1 MCGICGILQFN
12 KAIQTHE
19 LQLMTHALQHRGPD
33 DAGFVLSNIH
43 QSSMDS
49 FHDEDSV
56 AEIKTTYPSLN
67 HNSQYQ
73 IGMGFR
79 RLAIFDTSVLG
90 HQPMLNHDRSI
101 AITFNGAIYNFEELR
116 SELQQAGYSFKSKS
130 DTEVVLTA
138 YQHWGINCI
147 QKLNGMFAIALLDK
161 RDNTLY
167 LIRDRFGI
175 KPLYYSQ
182 HKEALYWSSEI
193 KAILKVPSLEKQ
205 LDVNGLYTN
214 YLWQQSTDHATCF
227 KHINSLA
234 PGTYLK
240 IDLVAQNTSTHTY
253 WDTLQLTQLQR
264 TNTTIEHIE
273 ELLHQIVKKQ
283 LKADVPIISMLS
295 GGIDSTTLS
304 AIAKKY
310 KPDLASYTLA
320 LNEQHYNELPQA
332 KAIASHLKLQA
343 HIQELH
349 ADDLLRDLDASLTH
363 FEAPYTSIEPVVLAA
378 RFMHDQQFKVV
389 INGIGADE
397 LFGGYQYYQRIYQWE
412 RLNHFS
418 WMANFIAPLPFQKTK
433 TLQQFWKAQTVSQFY
448 GLFHEGMQLSELQQ
462 LVSHPLSLPTPKQFE
477 TIEHLPISNLE
488 KISLLDLQ
496 HNVGNHHVV
505 REDLSYMKHSMEA
518 RYPYLDHELA
528 TAVFRLKTSLVYQKN
543 TNKPVLRAI
552 AQKHILAANM
562 QMPKK
567 GFALPTAQWLANNK
581 TIENYAFDALNQL
594 KKRGIFNNKTID
606 LWWQQ
611 RNQSAAVSK
620 IWQLLSTEKMI
631 ATYLDA

>member
-33 DAGFVLSNIH
+33 DAGYVLSNIH
-43 QSSMDS
+43 QPSIDS

-56 AEIKTTYPSLN
+56 AEVKTAYPSLS

-79 RLAIFDTSVLG
+79 RLAIFDTSVFG

-182 HKEALYWSSEI
+182 HKDALYWSSEI
-193 KAILKVPSLEKQ
+193 KAILKVSSLEKQ
-205 LDVNGLYTN
+205 LDANGLYTN
-214 YLWQQSTDHATCF
+214 YIWQQSADNATCF
-227 KHINSLA
+227 KHIKALA
-234 PGTYLK
+234 PGTYIK
-240 IDLVAQNTSTHTY
+240 IDLAAQQTTTHTY
-253 WDTLQLTQLQR
+253 WDTLHLTHLKR
-264 TNTTIEHIE
+264 TNTSIAQIE

-332 KAIASHLKLQA
+332 NAIASHLKLQA

-349 ADDLLRDLDASLTH
+349 ADDLLSDLDASLTH

-378 RFMHDQQFKVV
+378 KFMHDKQFKVV

-412 RLNHFS
+412 KLHRFS
-418 WMANFIAPLPFQKTK
+418 WMANVIPPLPFQKTK

-448 GLFHEGMQLSELQQ
+448 GLFHEGMQLTELQQ
-462 LVSHPLSLPTPKQFE
+462 LVSHPLSIPTPKQYE
-477 TIEHLPISNLE
+477 AIEQLPISNLE

-518 RYPYLDHELA
+518 RYPYLDHELVA
-528 TAVFRLKTSLVYQKN
+528 AVFQLKTALVYQKN

-552 AQKHILAANM
+552 AQKYILAANM

-567 GFALPTAQWLANNK
+567 GFELPTAQWLSNNK
-581 TIENYAFDALNQL
+581 SIENYAFEALTQL

-611 RNQSAAVSK
+611 RNQSAVVSK
-620 IWQLLSTEKMI
+620 IWQLISTEKMI